1 MRREAL
7 KERLLAVIEQE
18 VFSPDAIAYLTKR
31 ANEALT
37 RVGARDAS
45 KRRALEAELRTASE
59 ELENIKTP
67 IRRGV
72 VTDTTKQILE
82 EEAEREVQRIRALP
96 RPVGQM
102 TLRLE
107 GDGIAEVRGNV
118 DV

>member
-72 VTDTTKQILE
+72 VTDTTKQLE